1 MANLKDLKSFGQVSW
16 NLILAVIVINISV
29 FSFGFDQSV
38 FSTIQAMDGK
48 YNFMLLCNCSNLRFY
63 SL

>member
-1 MANLKDLKSFGQVSW
+1 MANLKDLKSFRQVSW
-16 NLILAVIVINISV
+16 NLLLAIIVINVSG

-48 YNFMLLCNCSNLRFY
+48 YIFKFKVPLQPF
-63 SL
+63 